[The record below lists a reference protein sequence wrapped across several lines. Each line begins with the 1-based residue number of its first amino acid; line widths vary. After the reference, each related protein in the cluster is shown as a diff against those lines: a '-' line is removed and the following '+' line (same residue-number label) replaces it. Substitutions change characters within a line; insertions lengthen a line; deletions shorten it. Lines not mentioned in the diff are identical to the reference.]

1 MRYRSDIDGLR
12 AIAVLLVLMFHGG
25 LTIFPSGF
33 IGVDI
38 FFVISGFLITSIIHN
53 KLINNNFS
61 LPDFYISRL
70 WRLQPALILI
80 LILTLIV
87 AAIFYLPADF
97 INYLKS
103 AQYTTSFISNQYFE
117 RITTSYASPDSAFF
131 LLLHTWSLSIEWQWY
146 LILPAIIYFLHRFIS
161 QKNISIATISIAIVF
176 IGIAFYFSNKN
187 PDKSYYFLSSRI
199 FEFMIGSSLATL
211 NLSKISFK
219 RNASLILGVL
229 SLVALIYCATK
240 NNIVIGY
247 PDYHAL
253 IVSLATALLILI
265 GASKNTIS
273 SSILSWPPLVFIG
286 TISYSLYLWHWPIFS
301 TARYLGF
308 TENLYFLLVC
318 YSLTF
323 ITAYLS
329 YILIEK
335 PYRRKRCSLIK
346 SLVILVLIP
355 VVAFTLLSL
364 IAKSYDGLPIRF
376 GSELSHIES
385 SLKKY
390 NSTQRELC
398 FNSKSND
405 LREKCNIG
413 DHTTPLK
420 KALLIGDSNSSHF
433 WSFFDV
439 LGSQSNT
446 SITAISSS
454 SCLALPDIKQYKWGV
469 GTKIN
474 DACLKNTKKY
484 FNYIKTEKY
493 DFVIIGE
500 LWSNYLNNIAKE
512 NGKPANES
520 EAESAIYHAL
530 DNAITLIEK
539 SGATPILI
547 KEIAH
552 MPKDYMD
559 CFYSPYK
566 ERKNFKNN
574 KYRCGFKITPS
585 DTTWVERVFN
595 KIENDHPKVIF
606 INPRL
611 IQCKDDHCLG
621 NIDGKPIYR
630 DSGHLTDYASYNFG
644 LDFIKAYK
652 NPLD

>member
-70 WRLQPALILI
+70 WRLQPALISI
-80 LILTLIV
+80 LIFTLIV

-161 QKNISIATISIAIVF
+161 QKNISIATISITIVF

-211 NLSKISFK
+211 NLSRILFK
-219 RNASLILGVL
+219 RNTSLILGVL

-323 ITAYLS
+323 IIAYLS

-420 KALLIGDSNSSHF
+420 KALLIGDSNSNHF
-433 WSFFDV
+433 WFFFDV

-474 DACLKNTKKY
+474 DVCLKNTKKY

-566 ERKNFKNN
+566 ERKKFKNN

-621 NIDGKPIYR
+621 NVDGKPIYR

>member
-70 WRLQPALILI
+70 WRLQPALISI

-87 AAIFYLPADF
+87 AAAFYLPADF

-117 RITTSYASPDSAFF
+117 RITTSYVSPDSAFF

-161 QKNISIATISIAIVF
+161 QKNISVATISIAIVF

-211 NLSKISFK
+211 NLSRISFK
-219 RNASLILGVL
+219 RNTSLTLGGG
-229 SLVALIYCATK
+229 SLVALTYCATK

-247 PDYHAL
+247 PDCHAL

-273 SSILSWPPLVFIG
+273 SSILSSPPLVFIG

-385 SLKKY
+385 SLKEF
-390 NSTQRELC
+390 NSTQRESC

-413 DHTTPLK
+413 AHTTPLK
-420 KALLIGDSNSSHF
+420 KALLIGDSNSNHF

-439 LGSQSNT
+439 LGNQSNT

-493 DFVIIGE
+493 GFVIIGE
-500 LWSNYLNNIAKE
+500 LWSNYLHNIAKE

-566 ERKNFKNN
+566 ERKNLKNN

-621 NIDGKPIYR
+621 NVDGKPIYR

-644 LDFIKAYK
+644 LDFIKTYK